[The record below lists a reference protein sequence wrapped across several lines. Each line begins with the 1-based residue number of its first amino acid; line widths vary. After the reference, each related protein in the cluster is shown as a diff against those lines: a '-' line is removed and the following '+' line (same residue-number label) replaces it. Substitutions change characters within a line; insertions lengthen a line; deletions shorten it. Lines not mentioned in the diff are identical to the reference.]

1 MVTEVRVPDIGTPN
15 KVPVIEIL
23 VKVGDK
29 VSKDTGLLTLETD
42 KATMEIPCPVAGVI
56 KTLKVKIGDKVGQ
69 NDLLFELEAMGAT
82 SSLATKK
89 EEIKVA
95 SLPTEAVAQSSKTP
109 EIKNA
114 IKVEA
119 PSSAGSDVYAG
130 PGVRRFARELGVD
143 LQVVES
149 TGPKGRVQKSDVE
162 EFVRDHLEN
171 GPSVG
176 SGSLG
181 NLSPAPVIDFN
192 KFGETE
198 TKALSRIKKLS
209 GANLH
214 RNWVSIPHVTHF
226 EEANITELEAFRKEQ
241 QIALEKSGLKFTL
254 LGFLIKALVSSLKAY
269 PNFNSSLDASGTELI
284 LKKYFHVGIAV
295 DTPNGLVVP
304 VIRDVDKK
312 GLIDLAEELGKVSTK
327 ARNGLLTALD
337 MQGGCFTISSLG
349 GIGGTS
355 FTPIINAPEVAI
367 LGVSKAQIRLI
378 MANMQ
383 SEAIPQ
389 LMLPL
394 SLSYDHRVIDGAEA
408 ARFMSFFAKQLSDVR
423 RLLL

>member
-1 MVTEVRVPDIGTPN
+1 MTIEVRVPDIGTPN

-23 VKVGDK
+23 VKEGDS
-29 VSKDTGLLTLETD
+29 VAKDTGLVTLETD
-42 KATMEIPCPVAGVI
+42 KATMEIPCPSAGVI
-56 KTLKVKIGDKVGQ
+56 QAIHIKMGDKVGQ
-69 NDLLFELEAMGAT
+69 HDILLVLEPVGM
-82 SSLATKK
+82 
-89 EEIKVA
+89 VA
-95 SLPTEAVAQSSKTP
+95 SLSVASGKKEPAKLAVAEVITSTGHSEVVKEESLSPAT
-109 EIKNA
+109 E
-114 IKVEA
+114 
-119 PSSAGSDVYAG
+119 VYAG

-149 TGPKGRVQKSDVE
+149 TGPKGRIQKNDVE
-162 EFVRDHLEN
+162 GFVRERLE
-171 GPSVG
+171 
-176 SGSLG
+176 SGSANTGSL
-181 NLSPAPVIDFN
+181 NLAIAPATAIDFN
-192 KFGETE
+192 KFGPTE
-198 TKALSRIKKLS
+198 VKSLSRIKKLS

-226 EEANITELEAFRKEQ
+226 EEADITELEAFRKEQ
-241 QIALEKSGLKFTL
+241 QVALEKSGLKFTL
-254 LGFLIKALVSSLKAY
+254 LGFLMKAAVSALKAY
-269 PNFNSSLDASGTELI
+269 PNFNASLDSTGTELI
-284 LKKYFHVGIAV
+284 LKKYFHIGIAV

-304 VIRDVDKK
+304 VIRDVDQK
-312 GLIDLAEELGKVSTK
+312 GLIDLSEELGKVSTK

-349 GIGGTS
+349 GIGGMA

-367 LGVSKAQIRLI
+367 LGVSKSQIRMM
-378 MANMQ
+378 MANLQ
-383 SEAIPQ
+383 ATASPK